1 MAVAR
6 YANAPTSLHELHG
19 VNYGMISVYAQW
31 HEDIGWSIE
40 EDHLEQKTYKKVVET
55 YLL

>member
-19 VNYGMISVYAQW
+19 VNYGMIPVYAQW

-40 EDHLEQKTYKKVVET
+40 EDHLEQKIQKEVVEAC
-55 YLL
+55 LL

>member
-40 EDHLEQKTYKKVVET
+40 EDHLEQKTHKEVVET

>member
-19 VNYGMISVYAQW
+19 VNYGMIPVYAQW

-40 EDHLEQKTYKKVVET
+40 EDHLEQKIQKEVFEAC
-55 YLL
+55 LL